1 MHDMYRD
8 EPTVCEVRGKR
19 TAQQVPLTVG
29 SNNASAMSGCIRET
43 KMIIPGS
50 VSALHHDQAP
60 DLFGGD
66 M

>member
-1 MHDMYRD
+1 MYCD

-29 SNNASAMSGCIRET
+29 SINASAMSGCIQGN
-43 KMIIPGS
+43 KDDHSGVGFP
-50 VSALHHDQAP
+50 LHHDQAP